1 MEEMEQLVA
10 KLTFPQNKIAYGAFR
25 ELEARSQRSD
35 EVYPYF
41 DTFCAMLDDPNS
53 YVRTRGL
60 VLAAQNA
67 RWDWEEKLEA
77 VLDAYLAHVT
87 DEKPITARQCIQ
99 NLSAVL
105 TAKPELGPR
114 IRKALEQADFSRYP
128 DSMSPLLQQD
138 AIKILKQIDQI
149 DQR

>member
-1 MEEMEQLVA
+1 MEEIEQLVA
-10 KLTFPQNKIAYGAFR
+10 KLTFPQTKIAYGAFK
-25 ELEARSQRSD
+25 ELEALSQRSD
-35 EVYPYF
+35 EIYPYF
-41 DTFCAMLDDPNS
+41 DTFCAMLDAPNS

-67 RWDWEEKLEA
+67 RWDREEKLEPI
-77 VLDAYLAHVT
+77 LDAYLAHVT

-99 NLSAVL
+99 NLSAIL
-105 TAKPELGPR
+105 MAKPKLSPR
-114 IRKALEQADFSRYP
+114 IRKVLEQADFSQYP

-149 DQR
+149 HQR